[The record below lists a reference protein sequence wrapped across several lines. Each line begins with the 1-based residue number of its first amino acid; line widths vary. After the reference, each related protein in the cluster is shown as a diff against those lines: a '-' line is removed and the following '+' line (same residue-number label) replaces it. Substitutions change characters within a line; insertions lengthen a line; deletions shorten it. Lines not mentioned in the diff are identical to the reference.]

1 MEKTATTAA
10 NSGLDSL
17 LTKEVEALDTKAKR
31 MESVGK
37 QLESGAKLSN
47 ASVDYRDGNTTKTL
61 DNEKDAGK
69 LITEI
74 AQIAQKVGSAFSAA
88 INAGLSVATG
98 LYMETI
104 NEDVNI
110 KNKLLLK
117 FIENKL
123 K

>member
-1 MEKTATTAA
+1 MEKVDSYIEDICGLNSEDIPDFNYYDYWESGMTAKRTA

-74 AQIAQKVGSAFSAA
+74 AQIAQKV
-88 INAGLSVATG
+88 L
-98 LYMETI
+98 
-104 NEDVNI
+104 
-110 KNKLLLK
+110 
-117 FIENKL
+117 
-123 K
+123 